1 VSSPA
6 LLTLRVLTP
15 EGVILEVDALEAVRV
30 PISLGGTIGLRPGH
44 APLIAETS
52 KGTVQ
57 YRSKTETGG
66 IALHPG
72 ILDIRDNHV
81 IILTAGEVLQTPD
94 AIIKP
99 AETDFD
105 RLMQTLVRE
114 LNPEPDIEQDQTL

>member
-1 VSSPA
+1 VSSA
-6 LLTLRVLTP
+6 TSLTLRVLTP
-15 EGVILEVDALEAVRV
+15 EGVILEVDALEAIRV
-30 PISLGGTIGLRPGH
+30 PISADGTIGLRPGH

-52 KGTVQ
+52 NGIVL
-57 YRSKTETGG
+57 YRSETEAGS

-99 AETDFD
+99 AETGFD
-105 RLMQTLVRE
+105 RLMHTLVRE
-114 LNPEPDIEQDQTL
+114 LNPESELEINHTT

>member
-1 VSSPA
+1 MSSPA

-15 EGVILEVDALEAVRV
+15 EGAILEVVALKAVNV
-30 PISLGGTIGLRPGH
+30 PIANGGTIGLRPGH

-52 KGTVQ
+52 KGAVH
-57 YRSKTETGG
+57 YRSETEAGG
-66 IALHPG
+66 IELHPG
-72 ILDIRDNHV
+72 ILDIRNNHV

-105 RLMQTLVRE
+105 RLMYTLVGE
-114 LNPEPDIEQDQTL
+114 LDPEPDVEQDLTI